1 VPGGDEGGGEDP
13 AGLAGGGGSGA
24 ARGEEVRAGGGPV
37 VAVIGAGDLA
47 DDHELVRAATT
58 VGRALA
64 RRGVVVVCGGL
75 GGVMAGACRG
85 AAEAGGMTVGILP
98 GRRRAAANPW
108 VQVAVA
114 TGLGEA
120 RNAVVAATADA
131 VVAVGGEYG
140 TLSEIALALKAGTP
154 VVGYRTWQLGR
165 EAGPATDIVPAATP
179 EDAADLAAD
188 LAGAPPLRR
197 SS

>member
-1 VPGGDEGGGEDP
+1 M
-13 AGLAGGGGSGA
+13 AGAAPSDGGS
-24 ARGEEVRAGGGPV
+24 RRPV
-37 VAVIGAGDLA
+37 VAVVGAGDL
-47 DDHELVRAATT
+47 DDGSELAAAAAT

-64 RRGVVVVCGGL
+64 RRGVVLVCGGL
-75 GGVMAGACRG
+75 GGVMAAACRG
-85 AAEAGGMTVGILP
+85 AAEAGGTTVGILP
-98 GRRRAAANPW
+98 GRHRAAANPW

-131 VVAVGGEYG
+131 VVAIGGEYG

-154 VVGYRTWQLGR
+154 VVGYRTWQLAR
-165 EAGPATDIVPAATP
+165 EAGPSTDIVPATTP
-179 EDAADLAAD
+179 EDAAELAAD
-188 LAGAPPLRR
+188 LAGAPPVTR